1 MTANPLTP
9 MNMVGGPVATAPQA
23 VATPARF
30 TPLDPVRVIRQ
41 YFRLLILA
49 LVIGL
54 VIGTLSY
61 LFLYRYAAEYTTS
74 AQILITPPP
83 RSPDEMPD
91 QFSVRSDLGTMI
103 QNQLIMIRSDDYL
116 NDALKRDSVRGT
128 QWFSSFVDPRERLL
142 TLRKNLAA
150 YQIRGTTIIAVTLSG
165 MHKSD
170 LPIVLD
176 TIVDIYLTQTRIRED
191 LRGGD
196 IRRVFLEER
205 NRADIEI
212 ARIQEQLKQFRTE
225 NALSSVMVGQNEA
238 SITYE
243 NLVRQKP
250 AIEQSALQ
258 ARDMYESLL
267 QAQREGRLSSSPTDI
282 SIAESDPT
290 VMNAKNRLDSLRET
304 RKIMLSRLGE
314 HHRTI
319 RDIDEQILVIEAER
333 SRELD
338 RILRTRQSVQL
349 EDTKKTLDAIE
360 SQLAAFDQKFE
371 EARTRMR
378 DLTQKLD
385 EAKRIESLQ
394 EASIRRRDRYDDLL
408 NNLRIRSTRP
418 DSLGVQR
425 QLSATMPELTSP
437 KLGGILSTSTMIV
450 MGIALGLVFVK
461 ELLDQRIKSPA
472 DIRLL
477 PGAQL
482 LGVLPEASEDPSG
495 PTKVERVVAA
505 HPMGLLAE
513 SIRQIRT
520 VLLSKADPRGYKTL
534 MIVGATPESGVSAI
548 TSNLAISLALNQRE
562 VLVIDANYRRP
573 NQHRLFNTPNRPGLI
588 EVLNGSAT
596 AEEALFH
603 NKDLNVDVLPAGNTP
618 DAPPEL
624 LEGTAFRNLLTE
636 FERRY
641 DFILIDAPPI
651 LVAADSLLLAKRVD
665 ATVVVARAMVDKRG
679 IVARLLRQLDG
690 HRAETLGLVLNG
702 VRASVGGYFRENYQ
716 SFYRYR
722 KASIDAAARKASMDR
737 GASRD
742 ESRDESRD
750 FKPD

>member
-9 MNMVGGPVATAPQA
+9 MNMVGGAPATHSSSVGAP
-23 VATPARF
+23 TRF
-30 TPLDPVRVIRQ
+30 TPLDPLRIIRQ
-41 YFRLLILA
+41 YARLFILMA
-49 LVIGL
+49 VVGLAIGL
-54 VIGTLSY
+54 GAYY
-61 LFLYRYAAEYTTS
+61 LLLRHAPEFTS
-74 AQILITPPP
+74 TAQILVTPPP
-83 RSPDEMPD
+83 VSAEDIGDSSFNRRD
-91 QFSVRSDLGTMI
+91 VGTMI
-103 QNQLIMIRSDDYL
+103 QNQLIMIRSDDL
-116 NDALKRDSVRGT
+116 LTEAFKRDLVRKT
-128 QWFSSFVDPRERLL
+128 SWYTSFEDNRGRLMD
-142 TLRKNLAA
+142 LRKNLAA

-165 MHKSD
+165 RQKDD
-170 LPIVLD
+170 LPKVLD
-176 TIVDIYLTQTRIRED
+176 TIVDIYLTQMRMRID
-191 LRGGD
+191 IQGGD

-212 ARIQEQLKQFRTE
+212 SRIQEQLRQFRTE
-225 NALSSVMVGQNEA
+225 NDIPSVLASNNEA
-238 SITYE
+238 SISYE
-243 NLVRQKP
+243 NFARQRP
-250 AIEQSALQ
+250 EIEQAATQ
-258 ARDMYESLL
+258 ARDMYQSLL
-267 QAQREGRLSSSPTDI
+267 QAQREGRLSASPEDIEMAERDPAVSSR
-282 SIAESDPT
+282 EE
-290 VMNAKNRLDSLRET
+290 RLRSLRET
-304 RKIMLSRLGE
+304 RKVMLARLGE
-314 HHRTI
+314 RHYTV
-319 RDIDEQILVIEAER
+319 RDLDEQAAVVELER
-333 SRELD
+333 AREMD
-338 RILRTRQSVQL
+338 RILRARQAVKL
-349 EDTKKTLDAIE
+349 EQTKKNLDAIE
-360 SQLAAFDQKFE
+360 SQLAAFQAKFD

-378 DLTQKLD
+378 DLTQKLE
-385 EAKRIESLQ
+385 EARRIESLITT
-394 EASIRRRDRYDDLL
+394 STVRRERYDDLL
-408 NNLRIRSTRP
+408 NNLRIKSTRP
-418 DSLGVQR
+418 DSVGVQR
-425 QLSATMPELTSP
+425 QLSATQSEMTSP
-437 KLGGILSTSTMIV
+437 KLSGIVTTSMMGV
-450 MGIALGLVFVK
+450 MGVAVVLVFAK

-477 PGAQL
+477 PGAHL
-482 LGVLPEASEDPSG
+482 LGVLPDASEDPSG

-679 IVARLLRQLDG
+679 IVTRLLRQLDG

-742 ESRDESRD
+742 ESRDL
-750 FKPD
+750 KPDEI

>member
-9 MNMVGGPVATAPQA
+9 MTMGGGAVSTVHVPSTAPS
-23 VATPARF
+23 RF
-30 TPLDPVRVIRQ
+30 TPLDPFRVLRQ
-41 YFRLLILA
+41 YARLLILA
-49 LVIGL
+49 AVVGVALGL
-54 VIGTLSY
+54 GIY
-61 LFLYRYAAEYTTS
+61 FLLLRHAPEFTS
-74 AQILITPPP
+74 TAQILVTPPP
-83 RSPDEMPD
+83 TRPEDMPD
-91 QFSVRSDLGTMI
+91 PFAVRGDLGTMI
-103 QNQLIMIRSDDYL
+103 QNQLVMIRSDDL
-116 NDALKRDSVRGT
+116 LQEALKRDVVRQT
-128 QWFSSFVDPRERLL
+128 KWFSSFEDVRGRTLNLRE
-142 TLRKNLAA
+142 NLSAF
-150 YQIRGTTIIAVTLSG
+150 QLRGTTIIAVTLTG
-165 MHKSD
+165 RHKAD
-170 LPIVLD
+170 LQNILD
-176 TIVDIYLTQTRIRED
+176 TIVDIYLTQTRLRED

-212 ARIQEQLKQFRTE
+212 ARIQEQLKQFRSE
-225 NALSSVMVGQNEA
+225 NDLSSVFA
-238 SITYE
+238 SNNDAAITYE
-243 NLVRQKP
+243 NLARQRP
-250 AIEQSALQ
+250 NVEQAAMQ
-258 ARDMYESLL
+258 ARDMYQSLL
-267 QAQREGRLSSSPTDI
+267 QAQREGRINASPADTAAAQADP
-282 SIAESDPT
+282 SVAGRDERLRTMRES
-290 VMNAKNRLDSLRET
+290 
-304 RKIMLSRLGE
+304 RKFMLNHLGE
-314 HHRTI
+314 RHNTI
-319 RDIDEQILVIEAER
+319 RDLDEQIAIVEQER
-333 SRELD
+333 GRELD
-338 RILRTRQSVQL
+338 RILRARQAVQL
-349 EDTKKTLDAIE
+349 EESKKALDAIE
-360 SQLAAFDQKFE
+360 SQLASFQAKFD

-378 DLTQKLD
+378 DLTQKLE
-385 EAKRIESLQ
+385 EAKRIETLVDTSTK
-394 EASIRRRDRYDDLL
+394 RRERYDDLL
-408 NNLRIRSTRP
+408 NNLRIKSTRP
-418 DSLGVQR
+418 DSLGVTR
-425 QLSATMPELTSP
+425 QLSATQPEMTSP
-437 KLGGILSTSTMIV
+437 KLGGILSMSTMIV
-450 MGIALGLVFVK
+450 MGITFFLVFLK

-477 PGAQL
+477 PGAVL
-482 LGVLPEASEDPSG
+482 LGVLPDAGEDPSG

-742 ESRDESRD
+742 ESRDL
-750 FKPD
+750 KPDEI